1 MIALCTNRFNIQQ
14 SHVLPTQGT
23 YVFSADLRTNS
34 RMVLTETWICA
45 LLDCY
50 AARNGSFYT
59 DVSAELIGPIFK
71 GRAVQ
76 DRRYFSI

>member
-1 MIALCTNRFNIQQ
+1 MVALCTTRFNIQQ
-14 SHVLPTQGT
+14 SHFLPTQGT
-23 YVFSADLRTNS
+23 YVFSTDLRTNS

-45 LLDCY
+45 LLERY

-59 DVSAELIGPIFK
+59 DVSAEPICPIFK
-71 GRAVQ
+71 GQTVQ